1 MVRGQQISIPD
12 RKKLV
17 EPFTCAAQNV
27 GGISNL
33 LKLCLGADEE
43 FVDHGAFGMM
53 PTAPGH
59 DDQGQLDRIRKFAIA
74 APCGARLGN

>member
-1 MVRGQQISIPD
+1 
-12 RKKLV
+12 
-17 EPFTCAAQNV
+17 
-27 GGISNL
+27 L

-74 APCGARLGN
+74 AP